1 MQLIKI
7 FVKIKYNQYFVTL
20 TKINQKL
27 LNLMNL
33 IVISKKL
40 IGYLLLEIIQMSRYD
55 WYLLLYMII
64 IYLNTEI
71 MNKIF

>member
-1 MQLIKI
+1 MQLMQLIKI

-55 WYLLLYMII
+55 
-64 IYLNTEI
+64 
-71 MNKIF
+71 